1 LIWAILNL
9 TGTKPMSAD
18 FFIDSNIA
26 LYAFDNATFKNE
38 IALGLIKSRPV
49 ISTQVVLE
57 SINICLKK
65 FKFSKEVSYQHGMYL
80 IDTCALKLIDKT
92 TLVLAF
98 KISVQFQYSHWDSLI
113 ISSALQNNCK
123 ILYSEDLQNG
133 QLIRNKLTIVNPFLN
148 PNTG

>member
-1 LIWAILNL
+1 
-9 TGTKPMSAD
+9 MSTD

-26 LYAFDNATFKNE
+26 LYALDKATFKNK
-38 IALGLIKSRPV
+38 IALELIKKNPI

-80 IDTCALKLIDKT
+80 MDTCALKLIDET

-98 KISVQFQYSHWDSLI
+98 ENFCSVSIFSL
-113 ISSALQNNCK
+113 
-123 ILYSEDLQNG
+123 G
-133 QLIRNKLTIVNPFLN
+133 QSDHFLR
-148 PNTG
+148 PSKQL

>member
-1 LIWAILNL
+1 
-9 TGTKPMSAD
+9 M
-18 FFIDSNIA
+18 
-26 LYAFDNATFKNE
+26 
-38 IALGLIKSRPV
+38 
-49 ISTQVVLE
+49 LE
-57 SINICLKK
+57 K

-80 IDTCALKLIDKT
+80 IDTCALKLIDET

-98 KISVQFQYSHWDSLI
+98 EISVQFQYSHWDSLI

>member
-1 LIWAILNL
+1 MND
-9 TGTKPMSAD
+9 D

-26 LYAFDNATFKNE
+26 LYALDKATFKNK
-38 IALGLIKSRPV
+38 IALELIEKNPI

-80 IDTCALKLIDKT
+80 MDTCALKLIDET

-98 KISVQFQYSHWDSLI
+98 EISIQFQYSHWDSLI

-133 QLIRNKLTIVNPFLN
+133 QVIRNKLTIVNPFLN
-148 PNTG
+148 PIIG

>member
-1 LIWAILNL
+1 MND
-9 TGTKPMSAD
+9 D

-26 LYAFDNATFKNE
+26 LYALDKATFKNK
-38 IALGLIKSRPV
+38 IALELIKKNPI

-80 IDTCALKLIDKT
+80 MDTCALKLIDKT

-98 KISVQFQYSHWDSLI
+98 EISVQFQYSHWNSLI

-123 ILYSEDLQNG
+123 N
-133 QLIRNKLTIVNPFLN
+133 IVF
-148 PNTG
+148 

>member
-1 LIWAILNL
+1 MND
-9 TGTKPMSAD
+9 D

-26 LYAFDNATFKNE
+26 LYALDKVTFKNK
-38 IALGLIKSRPV
+38 IALELIEKNPI

-80 IDTCALKLIDKT
+80 MDTCALKLIDET
-92 TLVLAF
+92 TLILAF
-98 KISVQFQYSHWDSLI
+98 EISIQFQYSHWDSLI

-133 QLIRNKLTIVNPFLN
+133 QVIRNKLTIVNPFLN
-148 PNTG
+148 PIIG